1 MRMLLSMVVMV
12 VVVVVVVVV
21 ESDVPPDSHLYSEC
35 AVKKSLEITTFKDS
49 VKFGFVKTSDKDFK
63 ITFDQ
68 GATNAFTLQYKNLA
82 QHEWLQAELK
92 LSGAPELN
100 VQGRIQRST
109 GSSYSIGTRKTF
121 TIQDVDILLQCPQ
134 GWSNRGLSSYGES
147 DVRIPSSGK
156 NETLVLTP
164 TVDTNVSFSVSGDM
178 RTLCLNNSSGL
189 AVVDEET
196 ESDCGD
202 LSSNSPVTL
211 KFLFKDHNVE
221 VQDSEGRHLDNI
233 KYQGVRDLKFLRGG
247 LKGPV
252 YIAQCIGNCTKGT
265 AQTNGEA
272 PTINTTET
280 SEKQPANDPGSY
292 SSEKKPCPSC
302 VVYIVLVVIVAI
314 LVLLLS
320 CYVLHLRR
328 QEPEMSDTYAV
339 NHIDHVAGNNT
350 DYCTDP
356 ENEVKTAPQDASNTG
371 NVAVETTNDIYVPYD
386 ETLQHR
392 VKYLP
397 K

>member
-1 MRMLLSMVVMV
+1 MRMLLSVVVM
-12 VVVVVVVVV
+12 VVVVVVVV
-21 ESDVPPDSHLYSEC
+21 ESDVPLDSHLYSEC
-35 AVKKSLEITTFKDS
+35 VVKENVKITTFEDL
-49 VKFGFVKTSDKDFK
+49 VKFWCVRTSDKDLK
-63 ITFDQ
+63 IKPEQ
-68 GATNAFTLQYKNLA
+68 GGNSFTLQYKNIA
-82 QHEWLQAELK
+82 RHEWLQAELK
-92 LSGAPELN
+92 LTKVPELYI
-100 VQGRIQRST
+100 QGTIHQPTKISEF
-109 GSSYSIGTRKTF
+109 IGTKKTF
-121 TIQDVDILLQCPQ
+121 TIEDVNILLQCPQ
-134 GWSNRGLSSYGES
+134 GWPNRELSSLGS

-156 NETLVLTP
+156 EETLVLTP
-164 TVDTNVSFSVSGDM
+164 TVDTKVRFSVSGDKKI
-178 RTLCLNNSSGL
+178 LCLNNSSGL
-189 AVVDEET
+189 AVVGEEMK
-196 ESDCGD
+196 SDCGD
-202 LSSNSPVTL
+202 LSNNSAVTL
-211 KFLFKDHNVE
+211 KFLFEDHNVE
-221 VQDSEGRHLDNI
+221 VLDAEGRHLDNI
-233 KYQGVRDLKFLRGG
+233 TYQGVRDLKFFRDG

-265 AQTNGEA
+265 AQANGEV
-272 PTINTTET
+272 PTNSTTVT
-280 SEKQPANDPGSY
+280 FTEKTARDPGSY

-302 VVYIVLVVIVAI
+302 VVYIVMVVIVAI